1 MHERYHAGPA
11 RCPVLMTRLYRRS
24 PAALLFVMYCSSV
37 VAVTQI
43 SAPPL
48 PRPERSVVAIPP
60 PSCGDGT
67 WAGAPSAFRAGD
79 YIYLSYRLRRP
90 VGQGRGYAVAIARS
104 ADGVSFETILTI
116 AKDQV
121 SAESLERPALVR
133 APGGTWRLYLS
144 CATGQSKHWRIEM
157 IEADDP
163 AAFDPRTSRIVLPG
177 DSATGVKDPVVMHD
191 GQIWHLWAAA
201 HPLADPEEADQM
213 SAWYATSADG
223 LDWTWG
229 GVALSPRPGEWD
241 SRGVRLSAV
250 RLEPDRVVAY
260 YDGRASKH
268 ENYEERTGIA
278 VGPAPDALV
287 ALGPVA
293 GAPEDLAGG
302 AEAGAVPLRPR
313 GLRYLSIVE
322 LGNGQE
328 RLYYELTRPD
338 GAHELRTELR
348 PAVSRLRS
356 VPGGRAGLAAGPV
369 LGPRSAGAASDGDAP
384 AEVA

>member
-1 MHERYHAGPA
+1 M
-11 RCPVLMTRLYRRS
+11 LMPWQNRRS

-37 VAVTQI
+37 VAETQI
-43 SAPPL
+43 SALPL
-48 PRPERSVVAIPP
+48 PRPERSIVAIPP
-60 PSCGDGT
+60 PAGGDGT
-67 WAGAPSAFRAGD
+67 WAGAPSAFRAGN

-116 AKDQV
+116 AKEQV

-133 APGGTWRLYLS
+133 APDGTWRLYLS
-144 CATGQSKHWRIEM
+144 CATGQTKHWRIEV
-157 IEADDP
+157 IEAGDP
-163 AAFDPRTSRIVLPG
+163 ASFDPRASRIVLPG
-177 DSATGVKDPVVMHD
+177 DRVTGVKDPVVIHD
-191 GQIWHLWAAA
+191 GEIWHLWAAA

-213 SAWYATSADG
+213 SAWYATSPDG
-223 LDWTWG
+223 LDWTWR
-229 GVALSPRPGEWD
+229 GVALRPRPGEWD
-241 SRGVRLSAV
+241 CRGVRVSAV

-260 YDGRASKH
+260 YDGRSSKH

-278 VGPAPDALV
+278 VGPGPDTLA

-293 GAPEDLAGG
+293 GAPDDLASG
-302 AEAGAVPLRPR
+302 AEMGAVGLRPR
-313 GLRYLSIVE
+313 GLRYLSIVD

-348 PAVSRLRS
+348 PAVARLRS
-356 VPGGRAGLAAGPV
+356 VPGGRAGLASGPV
-369 LGPRSAGAASDGDAP
+369 PAPRSAADAADGEEP